1 MMLALIGMLVAALYP
16 LQTAGDGYAAQCLFN
31 MSKEQ
36 LADIGVDN
44 SPYFGSMI
52 ISQMMLVIM
61 FLSRVI
67 KLHQRSTCFTRKW
80 LKNTPSRYWGS
91 FVTFLGRVSQE
102 SSGWKL
108 RICLLLHALSLVFGV
123 TAMILVNLMSSLL
136 WDVRTPSCPIAQM
149 ILMHCQLLWLFISL
163 VWGTRRL
170 CSTRFKADNRLQENY
185 WTFGQLVPVLLLLTP
200 LLNIVDTWLSM
211 DSFTSVAFRPSI

>member
-1 MMLALIGMLVAALYP
+1 MSDQQLVTGIAILIGGYSQLQCSLSYFHWSIIVELAWFSSVTHLCALTYVQTFLLHDRQALYLRLPIMLGLIGMLVAAFYP
-16 LQTAGDGYAAQCLFN
+16 LQTADDGYAAQCLFN

-36 LADIGVDN
+36 LADIGFDN
-44 SPYFGSMI
+44 SPYFGSMV

-80 LKNTPSRYWGS
+80 LKNMPSRYWGC

-108 RICLLLHALSLVFGV
+108 RICLLLHILSLVFSV

-136 WDVRTPSCPIAQM
+136 WDVRTASCPIA
-149 ILMHCQLLWLFISL
+149 
-163 VWGTRRL
+163 R
-170 CSTRFKADNRLQENY
+170 
-185 WTFGQLVPVLLLLTP
+185 
-200 LLNIVDTWLSM
+200 
-211 DSFTSVAFRPSI
+211 